1 MDARRIIFFL
11 AFLAVSPALRAQPD
25 EAAILKV
32 ILARYYQNEK
42 TIVPGRLQL
51 LSFYCKKAPNNEEM
65 LEVIHDNPELKK
77 FSREIKKQIGPQADE
92 DWSGAYNEI
101 FNGQNQYL
109 KSKVN
114 GCMDLE
120 SYQKY
125 STRLDLHNQRLL
137 IVSKPIFFGGAKALV
152 KITFYRNI
160 EHNNGSVLLMQKTAG
175 AWEIVRDLNSWST

>member
-1 MDARRIIFFL
+1 
-11 AFLAVSPALRAQPD
+11 
-25 EAAILKV
+25 
-32 ILARYYQNEK
+32 
-42 TIVPGRLQL
+42 
-51 LSFYCKKAPNNEEM
+51 
-65 LEVIHDNPELKK
+65 
-77 FSREIKKQIGPQADE
+77 
-92 DWSGAYNEI
+92 
-101 FNGQNQYL
+101 
-109 KSKVN
+109 
-114 GCMDLE
+114 MDLE